1 MVKRVYSKDET
12 EAILARAIELHGR
25 GDVTSHEDLIAA
37 GREVGLPAEAIE
49 SAAAEMTAKRQDED
63 ILRSLRARQWHGFF
77 AHLVPYAL
85 DNALLAFINT
95 LTGGPPWVLIV
106 MLGWGVGLASH
117 LLAVANP
124 DRRRLLRRVERERRR
139 ADTGV
144 HGSSSHERQRGRAH
158 AGAVRVAAGP
168 EAGAGGIEVDD
179 DDDVEESGAARR
191 AR

>member
-1 MVKRVYSKDET
+1 MPARMVKRVYSKDET

-37 GREVGLPAEAIE
+37 GREVGLPTEAIE
-49 SAAAEMTAKRQDED
+49 RAAAEMTAQRQDDD
-63 ILRSLRARQWHGFF
+63 ILRGLRARQWHGFF

-85 DNALLAFINT
+85 VNALLAFINT
-95 LTGGPPWVLIV
+95 LTGGPPWMLIV
-106 MLGWGVGLASH
+106 TLGWGVGLASH

-139 ADTGV
+139 ADTAA
-144 HGSSSHERQRGRAH
+144 HGSSSHGGAR
-158 AGAVRVAAGP
+158 AVRVAAAP
-168 EAGAGGIEVDD
+168 EPGGGHIDEVDD
-179 DDDVEESGAARR
+179 GDDVEESGAARG